1 MVAPAVSVSQVET
14 YDRCKRWWAFDR
26 ARGYSPDSI
35 YSWRGH
41 VGHALL
47 EGWGRERAAP
57 GLQTARIAAEL
68 CEKFPEQLPALAER
82 GLTPYSYAERIVRA
96 VEKAITFLPDPPWPA
111 VEHEIEFEADGVR
124 WRGFIDLAW
133 PGLGQVYDHK
143 FSGSDEHALIA
154 QPDPEQPD
162 KKSLQD
168 STQPIVY
175 SKYLLLSNPALTHV
189 RQQWT
194 YSLIG
199 KTARA
204 WPVQRV
210 APAEEINAAFEPI
223 NAIAKEIVQLRV
235 LHNHDKPQ
243 PAQFEHDCY
252 RVIDPNSLPPTPTA
266 CPAMGGC
273 PYRETGC
280 EISPAEML
288 AAAFGDLPSDE
299 RIETMGLIDQLN
311 TKDGT
316 PVAGARSDTA
326 AVEAECRA
334 EGDKLKAAGVPEEML
349 ATVLAAKFVGLGLD
363 GVKRALN
370 PPPPPPPE
378 PAQVAPASNG
388 SAVNPPA
395 FEGAPATAQEP
406 ATGKGKGGRK
416 GKADTGEL
424 VFGVDLS
431 TPIAAHVAKLILG
444 ETDPCRAATAFREF
458 ATGLATIMSSPKA

>member
-1 MVAPAVSVSQVET
+1 MVTVSVSQVET
-14 YDRCKRWWAFDR
+14 WERCKRWWAFDR
-26 ARGYSPDSI
+26 ARGYSPETV

-41 VGHALL
+41 VGHELL
-47 EGWGRERAAP
+47 EAWGRDRSAP
-57 GLQTARIAAEL
+57 ALQTARIAAEL
-68 CEKFPEQLPALAER
+68 CEKFPDQLPVLAER
-82 GLTPYSYAERIVRA
+82 DVTPYAYAERIVRA
-96 VEKAITFLPDPPWPA
+96 VEKAITLLPEPPWPA
-111 VEHEIEFEADGVR
+111 IEHEIEFEIDNVR
-124 WRGFIDLAW
+124 WRGFIDLAF
-133 PGLGQVYDHK
+133 PELGHVFDHK
-143 FSGSDEHALIA
+143 FSGSDEHALLE

-168 STQPIVY
+168 ATQPIVY
-175 SKYLLLSNPALTHV
+175 SKYLLLKNPALKHV
-189 RQQWT
+189 KQQWT

-223 NAIAKEIVQLRV
+223 NATAKEIVHLRV

-252 RVIDPNSLPPTPTA
+252 RVIDPNSLPATPTA

-273 PYRETGC
+273 PYLHTGC
-280 EISPAEML
+280 AITPEEML
-288 AAAFGDLPSDE
+288 AAALGDDPSNTG
-299 RIETMGLIDQLN
+299 ETDMGLIDQLN
-311 TKDGT
+311 TKEGT

-334 EGDKLKAAGVPEEML
+334 EGEKLKAAGVPEDML

-370 PPPPPPPE
+370 PPPPPPP
-378 PAQVAPASNG
+378 PAQAASAGNG
-388 SAVNPPA
+388 SAVNPPP
-395 FEGAPATAQEP
+395 FEGAPTTAQEP

-416 GKADTGEL
+416 IKTTAVSSESAEKL
-424 VFGVDLS
+424 VDLF
-431 TPIAAHVAKLILG
+431 AHVSGLIK
-444 ETDPCRAATAFREF
+444 EATDANAAASALLQFSQAYMLVVGRE
-458 ATGLATIMSSPKA
+458 